1 MMRIKKFT
9 GPNIAR
15 SLQLAKEEMG
25 EDALI
30 LGTMRRRKGARD
42 IVEIVAANNKA
53 ATTARNLPEPAAAQN
68 AAATAGADAAPETGA
83 AATPAR
89 AAAPRPGGGID
100 LGVVHELEQM
110 ESRLNEI
117 LGKLL
122 PSIPGR
128 QRKNLTELK
137 INLHNAGFD
146 PGLVQR
152 RFLKSEPG
160 PKSSFETYLHD
171 LIGDVPIETP
181 DERVSV
187 FVGPSGSGKTTAL
200 LKVASALKRRG
211 IRPKVIY
218 YGAAVNGENAG
229 LRQHCKRLGMKLRV
243 VSDGK
248 KLIREIRN
256 AGKSPVLIDTS
267 GITSIGDDRLEFLAA
282 LTEELEGAAIRL
294 VVNAAMDPV
303 NISAIAS
310 CVPRTARL
318 SLVLTKLDEATRI
331 GGAISAA
338 MKERIPVA
346 YLTGGRDVDSGVF
359 VPDRGLLYDRVLE
372 GMANTGTE
380 GN

>member
-15 SLQLAKEEMG
+15 SLQLAKQEMG

-30 LGTMRRRKGARD
+30 LGTMRRRKGAGD
-42 IVEIVAANNKA
+42 VVEIVAANNKA
-53 ATTARNLPEPAAAQN
+53 ANTARSLPEATAEK
-68 AAATAGADAAPETGA
+68 AATAAEAHVADGAVA
-83 AATPAR
+83 AAESAGS
-89 AAAPRPGGGID
+89 AAHRPGEGID

-110 ESRLNEI
+110 ESRLNDI
-117 LGKLL
+117 LGRLL

-128 QRKNLTELK
+128 QRKNLAELK
-137 INLHNAGFD
+137 VNLHSAGFD

-152 RFLKSEPG
+152 RFLRSEPG
-160 PKSSFETYLHD
+160 PKSSFETYLED
-171 LIGDVPIETP
+171 LIGDVPIEAP

-200 LKVASALKRRG
+200 LKVASALRRRG
-211 IRPKVIY
+211 IKPKVIY
-218 YGAAVNGENAG
+218 YGEAVNGETAS
-229 LRQHCKRLGMKLRV
+229 LRQHCKTLRMKLRV
-243 VSDGK
+243 ISDGK

-256 AGKSPVLIDTS
+256 AGKSPVLIDTA

-282 LTEELEGAAIRL
+282 LTKEIEGAGIRL

-310 CVPRTARL
+310 CVPRAARL

-338 MKERIPVA
+338 MKEGIPVA
-346 YLTGGRDVDSGVF
+346 YLTGGRAVDSGIF
-359 VPDRGLLYDRVLE
+359 VPDRGLLYDRVVE
-372 GMANTGTE
+372 GLANTGT
-380 GN
+380 